1 MKKWLILLACL
12 LPLRVEAKLLELSYF
27 ELDNGLKVAVI
38 ENHKAP
44 VVLHQLYYNTGSIN
58 DPNGKGGIAHLLEHL
73 MFRGTKQVPDGVF
86 NRLTD
91 EYGAENN
98 AYTTYDET
106 GYYEFSDI
114 SKLELMMAL
123 EADRMSNLN
132 LTEQAFLKERGI
144 VLEERMQ
151 RFETN
156 PVPLFYETM
165 SKILWQEHPLSKPVS
180 GSVTEIKGL
189 QLQDAQNFYQTWYRP
204 DNALLVLSGD
214 ITPKEAKE
222 VVKKYY
228 GSIPRGTAKLPQA
241 EINNPKAADTTV
253 VMRRPA
259 IEKSRY
265 VSYVRIEPNT
275 LSHKDEAA
283 LGVLLEYLAGDDT
296 SYLYEHLVYGKK
308 KLLSADM
315 GLSYTD
321 KLGGMLAFYTTPAD
335 EKMNI
340 DELETLVEDTIK
352 EGFAALKAE
361 KITQIKNQQLATT
374 VYLEEN
380 PNSAARFVGGML
392 MEGYQPDEIEN
403 FDELIL
409 SITKDDVLAA
419 WKKVMQATVRVQ
431 GMLIKENAGE

>member
-12 LPLRVEAKLLELSYF
+12 LPLKVEAKLLELSYF

-44 VVLHQLYYNTGSIN
+44 VVLQMLYYNTGSIN

-73 MFRGTKQVPDGVF
+73 MFRGTKQVPDGAF

-123 EADRMSNLN
+123 ESDRMKNLN

-165 SKILWQEHPLSKPVS
+165 SRILWQEHPLAKPVS
-180 GSVTEIKGL
+180 GSVAEIKGL
-189 QLQDAQNFYQTWYRP
+189 QLQDAKNFYQQWYRP

-214 ITPKEAKE
+214 ITPKEAKK
-222 VVKKYY
+222 VARKYY
-228 GSIPRGTAKLPQA
+228 GGIQRGTTKLPQA
-241 EINNPKAADTTV
+241 EISAPKEANTTV
-253 VMRRPA
+253 VMKRPA

-265 VSYVRIEPNT
+265 VSYIRIEPNT

-283 LGVLLEYLAGDDT
+283 LGVMLEYLAGDDT
-296 SYLYEHLVYGKK
+296 SYLYEHLVYGKQ

-321 KLGGMLAFYTTPAD
+321 RLGGALAFYTTPAD
-335 EKMNI
+335 ENMRI
-340 DELETLVEDTIK
+340 EELEVLVRETIA
-352 EGFAALKAE
+352 EGVAALQEE
-361 KITQIKNQQLATT
+361 KVIQIKNQQLATT

-392 MEGYQPDEIEN
+392 MEGYTPDEIKN

-419 WKKVMQATVRVQ
+419 WDKVMKATVRVQ
-431 GMLIKENAGE
+431 GMLVKENKGE

>member
-12 LPLRVEAKLLELSYF
+12 LPLKVEAKLLELSYF

-189 QLQDAQNFYQTWYRP
+189 QLQDAKNFYQTWYCP

-253 VMRRPA
+253 VMKRPA

-283 LGVLLEYLAGDDT
+283 LGVLLEYLAGDDA

-335 EKMNI
+335 EKMSI
-340 DELETLVEDTIK
+340 DELKTLVENTIK
-352 EGFAALKAE
+352 EGLAALKAE

-419 WKKVMQATVRVQ
+419 WEKVMQATVRVQ
-431 GMLIKENAGE
+431 GMLIKENTGE